1 MAEKA
6 EYEYLDVLRNCSP
19 TNADVQQAGISN
31 IRLYARNGLI
41 QLETVF
47 AGSVR
52 EIPARVC
59 WTAVSL
65 MNPMMCAL

>member
-1 MAEKA
+1 MAAKA

-19 TNADVQQAGISN
+19 TNADVPQAGISN

-41 QLETVF
+41 QLQTVS

-52 EIPARVC
+52 EIAPRVC

-65 MNPMMCAL
+65 MNPMM